1 MRKQLLTKKH
11 ILLAIVVFLALAGIT
26 MALPPVR
33 QRVTIYASLARARIK
48 YALQPPEQ
56 QVFTP
61 QGDPVATIVQA
72 TLAAHQATVQAAATA
87 TPSPTAT
94 PTGMPTATP
103 TITPSPTPSPTP
115 LPPRVRLR
123 GVRHEAQLWNNCGPA
138 TLSMALSYWGWQG
151 SQVTAAEYLKP
162 NQRDKNVSPYEMEA
176 FVTEKTF
183 YGFLWRMGG
192 DLRLLKT
199 LLVNEYPV
207 MVEKGFQGRGFEGWM
222 GHYELLIGYDD
233 TKGVFITEDSYL
245 GENLEVPYDQ
255 FRDEWRAFNY
265 IFLIPYNKFV
275 EEDLYQILGPWKDE
289 KWSYSHALEIA
300 RAETEQ
306 VHGQNLFFAWYNVG
320 TSHVRLHEYADA
332 AYAYD
337 QAFAIYAQLP
347 EEERPWRMLWYQTG
361 PYFAYYYSGRY
372 QDVINLATSTL
383 SNMSEPILEES
394 YYWRALAEEALGQHD
409 KAIADL
415 EEAVRLNPNFWV
427 GWSKL
432 RALKGGE

>member
-1 MRKQLLTKKH
+1 MHKPFFSKKS
-11 ILLAIVVFLALAGIT
+11 ILLAFVGLLALAGMI

-33 QRVTIYASLARARIK
+33 QRVAIYTSLARARLK

-61 QGDPVATIVQA
+61 QGDPVATMVQA
-72 TLAAHQATVQAAATA
+72 TLAAHQATMEAAATA
-87 TPSPTAT
+87 TPSPAAT

-115 LPPRVRLR
+115 LPPHAMLHGFRY
-123 GVRHEAQLWNNCGPA
+123 EAQMWNNCGPA
-138 TLSMALSYWGWQG
+138 TLSMALSFWGWKGFQ
-151 SQVTAAEYLKP
+151 TTTAEYLKP

-176 FVTEKTF
+176 FVTEKTP

-192 DLRLLKT
+192 DLRLLKA
-199 LLVNEYPV
+199 LLINGFPV

-233 TKGVFITEDSYL
+233 AKGIFITEDSYL

-255 FRDEWRAFNY
+255 LLNEWRAFNY
-265 IFLIPYNKFV
+265 IFLLPYDKTR
-275 EEDLYQILGPWKDE
+275 ESDLYRVLGPWGDAT
-289 KWSYSHALEIA
+289 WSYRHALEIA
-300 RAETEQ
+300 NEETGQ
-306 VHGQNLFFAWYNVG
+306 LHGQDLFFAWFNVG
-320 TSHVRLHEYADA
+320 TSHVWLHEYVDA
-332 AYAYD
+332 AHAYD

-372 QDVINLATSTL
+372 QDVINLATTTL
-383 SNMSEPILEES
+383 GAMSEPILEES
-394 YYWRALAEEALGQHD
+394 YYWRALAEEALGQHA

-415 EEAVRLNPNFWV
+415 EEAVRLNPNFTP
-427 GWSKL
+427 GWNKL
-432 RALKGGE
+432 RELKGGG